1 MCEKLRIT
9 KALNFNILKMQM
21 TKFFTKKLN
30 GLCFYLEKPNCKACI
45 KFKTHRFIK
54 IDVYLL
60 QN

>member
-1 MCEKLRIT
+1 MK
-9 KALNFNILKMQM
+9 M

-30 GLCFYLEKPNCKACI
+30 GLCFYLEKSNCKACI

>member
-1 MCEKLRIT
+1 
-9 KALNFNILKMQM
+9 MQL

-30 GLCFYLEKPNCKACI
+30 GLCFYLEKSNFKAYI

-54 IDVYLL
+54 FDVYLL